1 METSARELEY
11 NRIKNSLEALGFTG
25 YLGVDSVSLV
35 RNILDN
41 LIKATK
47 SFKNIKLENERLQ
60 DEMRLQGD
68 LVLPL
73 RNENHKLLQD
83 NNQLHKELIEI
94 KDKLEIK
101 NTTTDKTLQKNI
113 ENMEEMKFL
122 ITQKNL
128 KIKNLEIQVE
138 SLKKKLN
145 DVFEDIYMYNKEENA
160 AQRGIP
166 ESRKYL
172 NYGNGYLPEAF
183 PLIKPEFNL
192 TGEEQ
197 MKQINYNYNFG
208 EINPN
213 EIIEAMQNENRQ
225 FNLGKDEWAKDLQQN
240 NSEITRLRENVNN
253 LEIAIKEKDKEIE
266 QYQRRLVLRDD
277 EIKRLQNNAYLGDE
291 NLEEIKIRYNV
302 DFYREQNEQLKRQNE
317 FLNNENHRLNSLK
330 IFHSKQGKEEEMN
343 KLKGEIDKLKFE
355 NNKLKQRSVVTSHIN
370 TINTRRKKNI
380 TENSKMSFGTTEIKE
395 DKEKKDNMKYQK
407 IIRDLTGNNETLKGK
422 LASAN
427 KTISEL
433 KNQNQLLL
441 NENDF
446 LKKKVITIEKEN
458 EKNIKIIN
466 NNYNGENVN
475 NINNNELI
483 EQINELKN
491 KNNILFQENQNL
503 AEGIKQKDSEIINN
517 LNLHQKESDEIYK
530 EINLIKNQN
539 KELLITKKNLEEEI
553 IMLQNKINLDNNNI
567 NNISSNNTLNQFN
580 NSNKYDEIIKNFRE
594 TQSNL
599 ESQNKLKEQEI
610 KQLNEEK
617 EKFESENKIL
627 EIKNKN
633 LNEQIIKLQNEVLIN
648 TREDNINT
656 QLKESNIELKTQLE
670 KQNSDINILEKKN
683 LELKNIIIGI
693 QNESNINNINQ
704 NEQTIKMNETI
715 SKLQKDNDRLV
726 KNLELFKQENHLA
739 AEKIKKLEE
748 LIGKQ

>member
-1 METSARELEY
+1 METSAKELEY
-11 NRIKNSLEALGFTG
+11 NRVKNSLEALGFTG
-25 YLGVDSVSLV
+25 YLGADSVSLV

-41 LIKATK
+41 LIKATR
-47 SFKNIKLENERLQ
+47 SFKNIKLENDRLQ
-60 DEMRLQGD
+60 DEIRLQGD

-83 NNQLHKELIEI
+83 NNQLHKEIIEI

-101 NTTTDKTLQKNI
+101 NTTSDKTLQKNI

-122 ITQKNL
+122 ISQKNL
-128 KIKNLEIQVE
+128 KIKNLETQVE

-145 DVFEDIYMYNKEENA
+145 DVFEDMYMYNSEENA

-172 NYGNGYLPEAF
+172 NYGNGYLPELC
-183 PLIKPEFNL
+183 PLIKPEFTLN
-192 TGEEQ
+192 GEEQ
-197 MKQINYNYNFG
+197 MKQINNYNNNLG
-208 EINPN
+208 DLNPN

-240 NSEITRLRENVNN
+240 NNEIGKLRENVNN
-253 LEIAIKEKDKEIE
+253 LEIMLKEKNKEIE
-266 QYQRRLVLRDD
+266 QYQRRLILRDD

-330 IFHSKQGKEEEMN
+330 TFHAKQGKEEEIN
-343 KLKGEIDKLKFE
+343 KLK
-355 NNKLKQRSVVTSHIN
+355 
-370 TINTRRKKNI
+370 
-380 TENSKMSFGTTEIKE
+380 KE

-407 IIRDLTGNNETLKGK
+407 IIRDLTGSNENLKNK
-422 LASAN
+422 VTSSN
-427 KTISEL
+427 KTINEL

-446 LKKKVITIEKEN
+446 LKKKVISLEKEN
-458 EKNIKIIN
+458 EKNIKIIKS
-466 NNYNGENVN
+466 NGGINT
-475 NINNNELI
+475 NINDEYNNKELLD
-483 EQINELKN
+483 QINDLKN
-491 KNNILFQENQNL
+491 KNVILFQENQKFS
-503 AEGIKQKDSEIINN
+503 EEIKQKDSEIINN
-517 LNLHQKESDEIYK
+517 LNIHQKETDEINK

-539 KELLITKKNLEEEI
+539 NDLLITKKSLEEEI
-553 IMLQNKINLDNNNI
+553 NLLRNKINTENNNI
-567 NNISSNNTLNQFN
+567 PNPNNLSSNNTLNQFN
-580 NSNKYDEIIKNFRE
+580 SSNKYDEIIKNFKD

-599 ESQNKLKEQEI
+599 ESQNKLKDQEI
-610 KQLNEEK
+610 KQLIEEK

-633 LNEQIIKLQNEVLIN
+633 LNDQIIKLQNEVLIN
-648 TREDNINT
+648 TREDNLNE
-656 QLKESNIELKTQLE
+656 QLKESNNELKSQIE
-670 KQNSDINILEKKN
+670 KQNSDINNLEKKN

-693 QNESNINNINQ
+693 QNESNINNLNS
-704 NEQTIKMNETI
+704 NEQTLKMNETI
-715 SKLQKDNDRLV
+715 SKLQRDNNKLL

-748 LIGKQ
+748 LIGNQ